1 MCYSRRSWREEMAR
15 RAREEEELRELL
27 DRKPAEERPTFVAD
41 HEPVAEAEEREPV
54 GAER

>member
-41 HEPVAEAEEREPV
+41 HEPVAEAEEPEPV